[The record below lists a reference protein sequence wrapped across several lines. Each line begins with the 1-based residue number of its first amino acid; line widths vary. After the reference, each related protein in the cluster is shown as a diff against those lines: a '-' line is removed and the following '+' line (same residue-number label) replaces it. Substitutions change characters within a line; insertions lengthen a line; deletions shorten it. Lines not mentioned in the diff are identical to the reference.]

1 MTDNNPHTAD
11 KKLHES
17 LLSAGYQQFTGD
29 LLDLAQVASCPE
41 FVYKRVKNIA
51 HKQMALQQGIVQ
63 FAPLAYYQRA
73 EHSPARKDENEGNMK
88 LGKTSL
94 WLPCIYVEWLQDN
107 YEIELIPHKT
117 REFASNALHCT
128 PGGELALVKVAAI
141 EGLSYSSLAF
151 CCSVSKDLPKNIEQ
165 DFGEFVYKIHVKSFV
180 ENLIPINSYGRSPLF
195 TDAKTGEKLPVEKLS
210 PLIDACKVVYLP
222 SGDNRIVEPSEFFN
236 RAVKECYAAFRR
248 EDLIKAICMA
258 NPQFSFI
265 PDAELNYAMS
275 YGSSL
280 YAFAS
285 GALSTGFL
293 KDENFSSQKE
303 FRFLIDFVKGA
314 SSVYVRK
321 SVEKM
326 QEETFVSAEL
336 YPPQDPLLFRI
347 KNPTEVFFDA

>member
-1 MTDNNPHTAD
+1 MTDNKPHTTD

-29 LLDLAQVASCPE
+29 LLDLARVASCPE

-51 HKQMALQQGIVQ
+51 HKQKALQQGIVQ

-88 LGKTSL
+88 LSQTSL
-94 WLPCIYVEWLQDN
+94 WLPRIYVEWMQNN
-107 YEIELIPHKT
+107 YEIELISP
-117 REFASNALHCT
+117 REFASNALNCT
-128 PGGELALVKVAAI
+128 SGGELELVKVAAI

-151 CCSVSKDLPKNIEQ
+151 CCSVSKDLSKNIEQ

-180 ENLIPINSYGRSPLF
+180 KNLIPINPYDCSPLF
-195 TDAKTGEKLPVEKLS
+195 TDAKTGEKLRVEKLS
-210 PLIDACKVVYLP
+210 PLIDADKVVYLP
-222 SGDNRIVEPSEFFN
+222 GGDNRIMELSVFFN
-236 RAVKECYAAFRR
+236 RAVRECYAVFRR

-258 NPQFSFI
+258 NPQFSLI
-265 PDAELNYAMS
+265 SDAELDYAIS
-275 YGSSL
+275 YTSSL

-293 KDENFSSQKE
+293 KGENFSSQKE

-321 SVEKM
+321 SVEKRR
-326 QEETFVSAEL
+326 EETFVSAEL